1 MEDAEI
7 VFDLDSLLKNDLK
20 NFERIRTASIEQKF
34 ECLLREELVNFIRLN
49 GVKFENESYS
59 LLHLA
64 AKNKRDILC
73 EFLID
78 KIFISK
84 FFI

>member
-20 NFERIRTASIEQKF
+20 NFERIRAASIEQKF
-34 ECLLREELVNFIRLN
+34 ECLLREDLKNFIRLN
-49 GVKFENESYS
+49 GVKFESESYS

-64 AKNKRDILC
+64 AKNTRDVLC

-78 KIFISK
+78 KIFISNY
-84 FFI
+84 